1 MKLLKQA
8 GWRDSCKRQCSLL
21 ANLQPVVPSHQ
32 LWGFTCDLFACDL
45 KHEAVPVELSAASVD
60 NSACELPVPS
70 DAAPAAAKGNAKVNG
85 KRKGKGMTAAKPEP
99 KAKSKAKA
107 KAAPQ
112 AVAKAETKAAAKA
125 TAAPTISG
133 SVADEVVDTVLPGE
147 ASPVNDCR
155 VEIATVRDENDM
167 RL

>member
-1 MKLLKQA
+1 MPALASVANVDIINFGSFLIEICWLHLQIKLPLFADAAEACVSAAIHVKLLKQA

-70 DAAPAAAKGNAKVNG
+70 DAAPAAAKGKAKVNG
-85 KRKGKGMTAAKPEP
+85 KREG
-99 KAKSKAKA
+99 
-107 KAAPQ
+107 
-112 AVAKAETKAAAKA
+112 
-125 TAAPTISG
+125 
-133 SVADEVVDTVLPGE
+133 
-147 ASPVNDCR
+147 
-155 VEIATVRDENDM
+155 
-167 RL
+167 